1 VAASGQRE
9 VELERGVGRKKLNE
23 LDDFET
29 LSRLKPEECLHK
41 PKAFDCFAR
50 RSSELVVQLRNECG
64 IRHLAPSDRGTVMAF
79 LSKREGLARKVD
91 TAAIEAES
99 LGLTTAT
106 LILRMA
112 RLEIDRAEPD
122 VDESMPRNVTH
133 SKPN

>member
-1 VAASGQRE
+1 
-9 VELERGVGRKKLNE
+9 
-23 LDDFET
+23 
-29 LSRLKPEECLHK
+29 
-41 PKAFDCFAR
+41 
-50 RSSELVVQLRNECG
+50 
-64 IRHLAPSDRGTVMAF
+64 MAF

-112 RLEIDRAEPD
+112 RLEIDRAAPD
-122 VDESMPRNVTH
+122 VVESMPRNVTH

>member
-1 VAASGQRE
+1 
-9 VELERGVGRKKLNE
+9 
-23 LDDFET
+23 
-29 LSRLKPEECLHK
+29 
-41 PKAFDCFAR
+41 
-50 RSSELVVQLRNECG
+50 
-64 IRHLAPSDRGTVMAF
+64 MAF

-122 VDESMPRNVTH
+122 VVESMPRNVTH

>member
-1 VAASGQRE
+1 
-9 VELERGVGRKKLNE
+9 
-23 LDDFET
+23 
-29 LSRLKPEECLHK
+29 
-41 PKAFDCFAR
+41 
-50 RSSELVVQLRNECG
+50 
-64 IRHLAPSDRGTVMAF
+64 MAV

-122 VDESMPRNVTH
+122 EVESMPANNSC
-133 SKPN
+133 SKPNLPGGRFRRHNLSVLAVSDRRCQRKWSITEPGRGNPAEVSLSSALEVFYSLRAKTMGCGSAAAFHSLISRG

>member
-1 VAASGQRE
+1 
-9 VELERGVGRKKLNE
+9 
-23 LDDFET
+23 
-29 LSRLKPEECLHK
+29 
-41 PKAFDCFAR
+41 
-50 RSSELVVQLRNECG
+50 
-64 IRHLAPSDRGTVMAF
+64 MAV

-112 RLEIDRAEPD
+112 RLEIERADPD
-122 VDESMPRNVTH
+122 EVESMPRNNPS